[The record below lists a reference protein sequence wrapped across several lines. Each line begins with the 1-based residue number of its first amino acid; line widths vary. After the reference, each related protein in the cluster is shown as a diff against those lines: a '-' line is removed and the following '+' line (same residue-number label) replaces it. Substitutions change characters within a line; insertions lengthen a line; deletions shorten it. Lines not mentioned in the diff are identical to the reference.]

1 MEQYIT
7 RSLIGRKN
15 RFEDWR
21 NLILNVYVNAKSR
34 EEIDELFEYVNE
46 TLIQPFRERFV
57 LDISTET
64 KRTLSAKRVK
74 EIFYKEMDNGDAA
87 VLYDAILKNDFIK
100 MKKDYNEWRRLGSE
114 LCGLGFDYMEDEDEE
129 TFEKKHWD
137 RQRSIILESGSK
149 EKAVERLLNME
160 WDTEDHINEVNFH
173 DDASFMFTCS
183 KLVYEKNMY
192 KGKIDFA
199 ASLYSLQDNIEAAA
213 EELIS
218 VMECICE
225 ITPMSTGA
233 ITIEANRRFAS
244 PSMNYFT
251 GRDVGDIQVN
261 DEKYSIFEWLELKY
275 TDGFEWA
282 NILAPQVADKIA
294 SLDNIKKSSD
304 FKIRER
310 ADGGVSIYVNSPI
323 MKYKASVYAPYYRE
337 LSGCLRPGY
346 DEEKIE
352 FLNFGRE
359 NIYIPP
365 EEYVID
371 GDTVYFKR
379 GNFDF
384 INVPFD
390 SSKLFST

>member
-7 RSLIGRKN
+7 RSLIGRKK

-114 LCGLGFDYMEDEDEE
+114 MCGLGFDYMEDEDEE
-129 TFEKKHWD
+129 AFEKKRWD

-160 WDTEDHINEVNFH
+160 GDTEDHINEVNFH

-192 KGKIDFA
+192 QGKIDFEA
-199 ASLYSLQDNIEAAA
+199 KLYCLQDNIEAAA
-213 EELIS
+213 VELIS
-218 VMECICE
+218 VMERICE
-225 ITPMSTGA
+225 ITPMSTGF
-233 ITIEANRRFAS
+233 ITVGINPQFAS

-251 GRDVGDIQVN
+251 RIKSGDVEVN
-261 DEKYSIFEWLELKY
+261 GEKYDVFEWLKLKY
-275 TDGFEWA
+275 TEGLEWA

-294 SLDNIKKSSD
+294 SLDDIKKSSD
-304 FKIRER
+304 FKITRR
-310 ADGGVSIYVNSPI
+310 DDGGVSIYVNSPI

-337 LSGCLRPGY
+337 LAGCLRPGY

-352 FLNFGRE
+352 FLNFGKE

-379 GNFDF
+379 GNFNF